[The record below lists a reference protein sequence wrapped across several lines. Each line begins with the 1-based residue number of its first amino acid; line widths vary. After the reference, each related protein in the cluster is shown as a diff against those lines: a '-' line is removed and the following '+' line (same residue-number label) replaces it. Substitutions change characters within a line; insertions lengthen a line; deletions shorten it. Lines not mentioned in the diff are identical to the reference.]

1 MTDQNRASE
10 IACIL
15 KKKYPDAECTLNFKY
30 PWQLMIAAILAAQC
44 TDARV
49 NIITAD
55 LFEKYPDLEAFASA
69 SQSDMEE
76 DIRSC
81 GLFRNKAKAI
91 IASSGMLL
99 ERYAGEVPS
108 DMDALLRLPGI
119 GRKIANL
126 IMGDSFGVPAVVV
139 DTHCARITRLLGLTS
154 HSDPVRIERDLM
166 AILPKEIWTSWGHL
180 MVAHG
185 REICKA
191 RQPVCEECPV
201 NKLCLYALGVKTDL
215 RGAGD
220 A

>member
-1 MTDQNRASE
+1 MTDQNRALE
-10 IACIL
+10 IARIL
-15 KKKYPDAECTLNFKY
+15 KKQYPDAECTLNFKY

-55 LFEKYPDLEAFASA
+55 LFEKYPDLTAFASA
-69 SQSDMEE
+69 SQAEMEE

-91 IASSGMLL
+91 IASSRMLL
-99 ERYAGEVPS
+99 DRYDGEVPS
-108 DMDALLRLPGI
+108 DMSALLSLPGI

-139 DTHCARITRLLGLTS
+139 DTHCARVTKLLGLTS

-166 AILPKEIWTSWGHL
+166 AVLPKNIWTSWGHL

-191 RQPVCEECPV
+191 RQPACEECPV
-201 NKLCLYALGVKTDL
+201 KKLCLYALEAKTDL

>member
-1 MTDQNRASE
+1 
-10 IACIL
+10 
-15 KKKYPDAECTLNFKY
+15 
-30 PWQLMIAAILAAQC
+30 MIAAILAAQC

>member
-1 MTDQNRASE
+1 MTDQNRALE
-10 IACIL
+10 IARIL
-15 KKKYPDAECTLNFKY
+15 KKQYPDAECTLNFKY

>member
-1 MTDQNRASE
+1 MTDQNRALE

>member
-1 MTDQNRASE
+1 MTDQNRALE
-10 IACIL
+10 IARIL
-15 KKKYPDAECTLNFKY
+15 KKQYPDAECTLNFKY

-91 IASSGMLL
+91 IASSSMLL

>member
-91 IASSGMLL
+91 IASSSMLL

-166 AILPKEIWTSWGHL
+166 AILPNEIWTSWGHL

>member
-108 DMDALLRLPGI
+108 DMSALLRLPGI

>member
-91 IASSGMLL
+91 IASSSMLL

-166 AILPKEIWTSWGHL
+166 AILPKRIWTSWGHL

>member
-1 MTDQNRASE
+1 MTDQNRALE
-10 IACIL
+10 IARIL
-15 KKKYPDAECTLNFKY
+15 KKQYPDAECTLNFKY

-91 IASSGMLL
+91 IASSRMLL
-99 ERYAGEVPS
+99 DRYDGEVPS
-108 DMDALLRLPGI
+108 DMSALLSLPGI

-126 IMGDSFGVPAVVV
+126 IMGDSFGVPAVVLIPI
-139 DTHCARITRLLGLTS
+139 AR
-154 HSDPVRIERDLM
+154 E
-166 AILPKEIWTSWGHL
+166 
-180 MVAHG
+180 
-185 REICKA
+185 
-191 RQPVCEECPV
+191 
-201 NKLCLYALGVKTDL
+201 
-215 RGAGD
+215 
-220 A
+220 

>member
-10 IACIL
+10 IARIL

-91 IASSGMLL
+91 IASSSMLL

>member
-91 IASSGMLL
+91 IASSSMLL